1 MEEPNKIQLDDITFD
16 DMISGEG
23 VTIDAPIEEVEK
35 EVENKVEEVVQEE
48 PEQTVVEEQEE
59 EVEEESQ
66 EEVEETETV
75 EDDTVVSEILSKLGY
90 ELEGDYED
98 TSDGLVALTKDAA
111 SKMAEDNLEELFD
124 KFPIIKKHLEYT
136 LAGGDSKQF
145 MDTYG
150 AKNDY
155 STFNIS
161 KDDIRTQKAVLAEY
175 FNAKGHD
182 KDFIEETLEDYEDS
196 GKLFERSARAKE
208 ALVKGQAHQR
218 EQLLAKQ
225 QEQQRAAQEEQQKFW
240 DGLSKTIDDSTELA
254 GVTLPARDKKK
265 FFDYISK
272 PVTKEGHT
280 QRDLDHKDAKLD
292 VKLAMDYLMYRGF
305 DLDKIIDS
313 KAKTKSAKSLKDK
326 ISRSGKPLKS
336 ANKASRR
343 KTNVDLDDLSLD
355 LLT

>member
-1 MEEPNKIQLDDITFD
+1 MEEPDKIQLDDISFD

-23 VTIDAPIEEVEK
+23 VTIDAPIEEIE
-35 EVENKVEEVVQEE
+35 EVENKVEEEVQEE
-48 PEQTVVEEQEE
+48 PEQKVVEEQEE
-59 EVEEESQ
+59 EVEEQ
-66 EEVEETETV
+66 EEKVQEQEPEET
-75 EDDTVVSEILSKLGY
+75 EDDTVISEVLSKLGY

-111 SKMAEDNLEELFD
+111 TKMAEDNLEELFD

-155 STFNIS
+155 STLNIS
-161 KDDIRTQKAVLAEY
+161 KEDVRTQKAILAEY
-175 FNAKGHD
+175 FHAKGHD

-196 GKLFERSARAKE
+196 GKLFERSGRAKD
-208 ALVKGQAHQR
+208 ALVKAQAQQR
-218 EQLLAKQ
+218 EQLIAKQ
-225 QEQQRAAQEEQQKFW
+225 QEQRQQSEAEQQKFW

-272 PVTKEGHT
+272 PVTKEGYT

-313 KAKTKSAKSLKDK
+313 KAKTKSAKTLKDK

-343 KTNVDLDDLSLD
+343 KTNVDFDDLSLD

>member
-1 MEEPNKIQLDDITFD
+1 MKEPDKIQLDDISFD

-23 VTIDAPIEEVEK
+23 VTVDVPEVEVE
-35 EVENKVEEVVQEE
+35 EVENKIEEEVQEE
-48 PEQTVVEEQEE
+48 PEQEVVEEQEE
-59 EVEEESQ
+59 EVEEEVQ
-66 EEVEETETV
+66 EEAAEET
-75 EDDTVVSEILSKLGY
+75 EDDTVVSEVLSKLGY

-111 SKMAEDNLEELFD
+111 AKMAEDNLEEIFN

-150 AKNDY
+150 SNNDY
-155 STFNIS
+155 STLNIS
-161 KDDIRTQKAVLAEY
+161 KEDTRTQKAILAEY

-196 GKLFERSARAKE
+196 GKLFERSGRAKD
-208 ALVKGQAHQR
+208 ALVKQQAQQR
-218 EQLLAKQ
+218 EQLIAKQ
-225 QEQQRAAQEEQQKFW
+225 QEQRQQSEAEQQKFW
-240 DGLSKTIDDSTELA
+240 DGLSKTIDESTELA

-305 DLDKIIDS
+305 DLEKIIDS

-336 ANKASRR
+336 DNKASRR